1 MQNVFQF
8 LLSLKPFLHLDP
20 EQKNNLVKQKVVE
33 YSIQFKRMQNVLKI
47 ADGHSTSKI
56 NPVIECRVVK
66 MC

>member
-20 EQKNNLVKQKVVE
+20 EQKNNLVKQKKVVE

-47 ADGHSTSKI
+47 ADGHSTS
-56 NPVIECRVVK
+56 N
-66 MC
+66 